1 MKMQGKKEGL
11 NGLQSASLSRV
22 TDLVCE
28 SESELFL
35 DMETLFSI
43 PDAYHVI
50 RTFLYLPMSSQRLE
64 QTLKVLDDF
73 T

>member
-1 MKMQGKKEGL
+1 MV
-11 NGLQSASLSRV
+11 SSRLLYV

>member
-11 NGLQSASLSRV
+11 NGLQSASLLRV
-22 TDLVCE
+22 ADLVCK

-50 RTFLYLPMSSQRLE
+50 RTFLYLPMSSQMLE

>member
-11 NGLQSASLSRV
+11 TGLQSASLRRV

-43 PDAYHVI
+43 PEAYQVI
-50 RTFLYLPMSSQRLE
+50 RTFLYLPMSSLRLE